1 MFCSNGVLFN
11 HESPRRGPTFVTRKI
26 TRAVAHILAGKQ
38 DKLYL
43 GNLEAKRDWGYAPEY
58 VESMWKILQRERP
71 DDYALGTGES
81 HTIREFVTEAF
92 EYAGLDWR
100 KHVSID
106 DRYKRPAEVDSL
118 RADSKKAE
126 RDLGWKPKISFRELV
141 RIMVDGNMQSLGL
154 TSPGEGAGILR
165 EKCGAESKSKG
176 DGERCSPKRACGGM
190 FHASSMSPLT
200 RGHVRKPFGIPGPTS
215 SAAVAA
221 AAQGPAPVAA
231 QNFPSRSGSDP

>member
-1 MFCSNGVLFN
+1 VLFN

-58 VESMWKILQRERP
+58 VESMWKILQSERP

-81 HTIREFVTEAF
+81 HTIREFVAEAF

-141 RIMVDGNMQSLGL
+141 RIMVDGDMESLGL
-154 TSPGEGAGILR
+154 RSPGQGAAILR
-165 EKCGAESKSKG
+165 EKCGAWHQWNNSVSDNLK
-176 DGERCSPKRACGGM
+176 
-190 FHASSMSPLT
+190 
-200 RGHVRKPFGIPGPTS
+200 
-215 SAAVAA
+215 AA
-221 AAQGPAPVAA
+221 AGAVLG
-231 QNFPSRSGSDP
+231 